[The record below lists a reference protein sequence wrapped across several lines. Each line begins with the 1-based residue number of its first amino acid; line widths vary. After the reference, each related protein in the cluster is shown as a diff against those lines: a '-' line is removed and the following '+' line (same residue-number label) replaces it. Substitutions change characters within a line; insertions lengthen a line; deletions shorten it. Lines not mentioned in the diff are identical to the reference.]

1 MNKDDIHKILT
12 EKKVELKERFGVTRI
27 GLFGSYVRNEESHE
41 SDMDFV
47 VELEAPDLILIS
59 SLKNYLQDIFKNDVD
74 IVRLRKNMNESL
86 RKRIQDEAI
95 YV

>member
-47 VELEAPDLILIS
+47 VELEAPELILIS